1 MKTITKFI
9 FGFPM
14 LALAWG
20 SIAFAQVPLEPLIPP
35 DSALKRAA
43 HPLIGGGDTVP
54 ETVKFKSGSAWH
66 LTLNTRDLNF
76 PGLIITDASFQ
87 KSPNSPFIYVL
98 FDARVAEIFVPYHSG
113 MPRYRDISGFDW
125 MKMLTLDP
133 AKFAP
138 REIIGSDEKICKEV
152 RDYLAWMQTKY
163 QGGDCPLGPE
173 CVQSAAVRYGQE
185 VNYFSVLGAGNYN
198 YIMEW
203 TFRDDGTIL
212 ARAGSTGPKVDASTA
227 VASGMSEG
235 HMHNFTWRLDI
246 DLNGAGANTA
256 FWKSHSE
263 NLTAPSKGTDNR
275 EPIMTEGSRVWN
287 PEQYNTLE
295 IQDARL
301 RNKHLVE
308 NGLGR
313 RTSYELLPM
322 RSGTARHNEPWTQAD
337 FWVTLY
343 NPSELHV
350 FKGQPGQELPLPSL
364 PDYISR
370 PFPTINKDL
379 VIWYTASEHHENDSR
394 DEDMNT
400 VPVIWTGFEL
410 DPQNLWDGTPFYP

>member
-9 FGFPM
+9 FAFLM
-14 LALAWG
+14 LGLASG

-43 HPLIGGGDTVP
+43 HPLLGGGDTVT
-54 ETVKFKSGSAWH
+54 ETVTFPSGSAWH

-87 KSPNSPFIYVL
+87 KSPRDPFIYVL

-113 MPRYRDISGFDW
+113 GPRFRDISQFTHFS
-125 MKMLTLDP
+125 MLTLDK
-133 AKFAP
+133 AKFPLPPGVTPAADP
-138 REIIGSDEKICKEV
+138 KDDVRQIIGSDQKICREM
-152 RDYLAWMQTKY
+152 RDYLAWMQNR
-163 QGGDCPLGPE
+163 
-173 CVQSAAVRYGQE
+173 AVRYGQE
-185 VNYFSVLGAGNYN
+185 VTYFSVLGAGNYN

-212 ARAGSTGPKVDASTA
+212 ARAGSTGPKLDASTA
-227 VASGMSEG
+227 VRSGMSEG

-246 DLNGAGANTA
+246 DLNGASANTA

-263 NLTAPSKGTDNR
+263 NLTAPSTGTDNR
-275 EPIMTEGSRVWN
+275 TPFVKEGSQVWN

-301 RNKHLVE
+301 RNKHLVN

-313 RTSYELLPM
+313 PTSYELVPM
-322 RSGTARHNEPWTQAD
+322 RSGNARHSEPYTQAD

-343 NPSELHV
+343 NPSETHV
-350 FKGQPGQELPLPSL
+350 FKGRPGQGLPLPSL
-364 PDYISR
+364 PDYIS
-370 PFPTINKDL
+370 PAKETENKDL
-379 VIWYTASEHHENDSR
+379 VIWYTASEHHENNSR